1 MSLILYTD
9 YVNTPQSESIILMQI
24 RSKGVNSIQS
34 SAMPISDINLSYGSP
49 IKCFGKF
56 TSHCPFPLNY
66 QCYFGCDAL
75 IFLIWILP
83 HVYMSVYL
91 CIITMSLSMLYINIL
106 TVMLSVVFVSWAKWI
121 NTTVYLTIKLL
132 ILRIWN
138 CYTEAIASFA
148 ILGLC
153 PPSC

>member
-24 RSKGVNSIQS
+24 RSKGINSVQS
-34 SAMPISDINLSYGSP
+34 SAMPISDINLSYGSL

-75 IFLIWILP
+75 IFLIWILLR
-83 HVYMSVYL
+83 VYMSIFMHNHNVIVYAL
-91 CIITMSLSMLYINIL
+91 HKYIDCYAFCCFCLLSKMNKYNCLLDHKVVIL
-106 TVMLSVVFVSWAKWI
+106 Q
-121 NTTVYLTIKLL
+121 
-132 ILRIWN
+132 IWN
-138 CYTEAIASFA
+138 CYSEAIASFA
-148 ILGLC
+148 IVRTL
-153 PPSC
+153 SS